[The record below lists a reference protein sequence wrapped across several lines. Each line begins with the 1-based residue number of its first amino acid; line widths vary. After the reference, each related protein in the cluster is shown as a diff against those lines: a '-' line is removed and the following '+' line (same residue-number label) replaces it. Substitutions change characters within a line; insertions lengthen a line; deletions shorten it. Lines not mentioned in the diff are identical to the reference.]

1 MKTCQVQLVRASKL
15 TVGLADE
22 EVRWQRDSTSL
33 GEQIQVWAC
42 GRYEVR
48 DTMLNQGLKPHRL
61 WQSSVMGFHPKNI
74 NSAIYFLLLSKTQYG
89 KTIDC

>member
-33 GEQIQVWAC
+33 GEQIQVWRV
-42 GRYEVR
+42 G
-48 DTMLNQGLKPHRL
+48 
-61 WQSSVMGFHPKNI
+61 I
-74 NSAIYFLLLSKTQYG
+74 
-89 KTIDC
+89 